1 MNFYE
6 KVYEAVCKIP
16 PGRVT
21 SYGQIA
27 LWCQNPRAA
36 RAVGYAL
43 RACKSAAV
51 PCHRVLHKGGGLCKT
66 FGPFGAEEQKVLLE
80 AEGVAVLTGPDGYF
94 VDMGRYG
101 IGNAP
106 LPNES

>member
-16 PGRVT
+16 PGRVA

-51 PCHRVLHKGGGLCKT
+51 PCHRVLHKDGGLCKT
-66 FGPFGAEEQKVLLE
+66 FGPFGAEGQK
-80 AEGVAVLTGPDGYF
+80 PF
-94 VDMGRYG
+94 
-101 IGNAP
+101 
-106 LPNES
+106 